1 MCEQRKSHKAAE
13 ALDWDEA
20 MSLIERLYDDRRYRD
35 SLLIAC
41 GCYMGLRISDI
52 LTLKWRDICSSKQI
66 SLTEKKTSKQRV
78 MKINRNLRLHADKCR
93 NMLGNPSDTAFV
105 FAGQQYGGRYPITR
119 QRAAQI
125 LQEVKVTYGIKSAEI
140 FSTHSL
146 RKSFGR
152 RVWDN
157 AIASGKDAEFTLM
170 LLKDIFHHSS
180 VRITQRYLGIRKD
193 EILSVYDSL

>member
-1 MCEQRKSHKAAE
+1 MCEQRKSHNAAE

-20 MSLIERLYDDRRYRD
+20 MSLINRMYEDHKYRN

-52 LTLKWRDICSSKQI
+52 LSLKWMDICSTKQI
-66 SLTEKKTSKQRV
+66 SLTEKKTSKQRE
-78 MKINRNLRLHADKCR
+78 MKINNNLQNLANNCR
-93 NMLGNPSDTAFV
+93 KMLGNPSDTAFV
-105 FAGQQYGGRYPITR
+105 FAGQQYGGKYHITR

-125 LQEVKVTYGIKSAEI
+125 LNEIKIKYNIKSAKC

-152 RVWDN
+152 RVWNN
-157 AIASGKDAEFTLM
+157 AINSGKDGEFTLM
-170 LLKDIFHHSS
+170 LLKDIFNHSS
-180 VRITQRYLGIRKD
+180 IRITQRYLGIRKD

>member
-1 MCEQRKSHKAAE
+1 MCDEKKSHKAAE
-13 ALDWDEA
+13 ALEWGEA
-20 MSLIERLYDDRRYRD
+20 MSLIERLYEDARYRD

-52 LTLKWRDICSSKQI
+52 LNLKWQDICTTVQI
-66 SLTEKKTSKQRV
+66 SVQEKKTAKMRE
-78 MKINRNLRLHADKCR
+78 MKINQNLRAHADKCR
-93 NMLGNPSDTAFV
+93 EMLGNPGNSEFV

-125 LQEVKVTYGIKSAEI
+125 LKEIKTTYNVKSAEI

-152 RVWDN
+152 RVWNN
-157 AIASGKDAEFTLM
+157 AIASGKDGEFTLM
-170 LLKDIFHHSS
+170 LLKDVFHHSS
-180 VRITQRYLGIRKD
+180 VQITQRYLGIRKD